1 MHPYQV
7 AVLCAIGTGWAVFGM
22 RNSLIPLFVTEGLGR
37 GPAAIG
43 AGMAAAT
50 LMQGLILLPAGRF
63 VDTQGRKKALLI
75 GITVTILGVFVFAF
89 FESFPL
95 FLIGMGI
102 SGIGGAFLGS
112 APAALVG
119 DIIRGRGGKVVALWQ
134 MGSDFGMIVG
144 PIALGFI
151 ADHASYKVAFLTA
164 ALILVPALIRTMNLP
179 ETRKSH
185 LPAIYEP

>member
-1 MHPYQV
+1 
-7 AVLCAIGTGWAVFGM
+7 
-22 RNSLIPLFVTEGLGR
+22 
-37 GPAAIG
+37 
-43 AGMAAAT
+43 
-50 LMQGLILLPAGRF
+50 
-63 VDTQGRKKALLI
+63 
-75 GITVTILGVFVFAF
+75 
-89 FESFPL
+89 
-95 FLIGMGI
+95 
-102 SGIGGAFLGS
+102 
-112 APAALVG
+112 VG

-164 ALILVPALIRTMNLP
+164 ALILVPALIRTINLP

>member
-1 MHPYQV
+1 
-7 AVLCAIGTGWAVFGM
+7 
-22 RNSLIPLFVTEGLGR
+22 
-37 GPAAIG
+37 
-43 AGMAAAT
+43 
-50 LMQGLILLPAGRF
+50 MQGLILLPAGRF
-63 VDTQGRKKALLI
+63 VDKQGRKKALLI
-75 GITVTILGVFVFAF
+75 GISVTILGVFVFAF
-89 FESFPL
+89 FENFPL

-151 ADHASYKVAFLTA
+151 ADHASYKAAFITA
-164 ALILVPALIRTMNLP
+164 ALIFLPALIRTFNLP

-185 LPAIYEP
+185 LPAVYEP